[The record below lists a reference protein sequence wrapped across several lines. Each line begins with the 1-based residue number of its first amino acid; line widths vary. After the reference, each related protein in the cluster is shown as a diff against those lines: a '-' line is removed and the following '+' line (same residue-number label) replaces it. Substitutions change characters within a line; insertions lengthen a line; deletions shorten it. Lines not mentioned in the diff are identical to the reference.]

1 MKCRFCGKENIE
13 NAKFCEVC
21 GRPIG
26 LENKDEPNQ
35 NLENNKKEIID
46 KKIDGSDPI
55 SKKQD
60 SLEEKYKYIKDDFED
75 KKEKGS
81 KKKIIILAGLVCVIL
96 IGVLSYFYLA
106 SNDKLEDLYQAKK
119 YEDIVELYDEGKLKE
134 EDRIYLANSFFELD
148 QKDKSLVLYRI
159 IFKDMPFS
167 LKDENYFVGYKNF
180 LAYSYEKNQIS
191 LEKLLTLDFS
201 KTDRKKELDDFV
213 NSLKNIW
220 DK

>member
-1 MKCRFCGKENIE
+1 MKCKFCGKENIE

-26 LENKDEPNQ
+26 LETEDGFNQ
-35 NLENNKKEIID
+35 KLENDRKEIID
-46 KKIDGSDPI
+46 KKVNKSDPVV
-55 SKKQD
+55 KNKN

-81 KKKIIILAGLVCVIL
+81 KKKIIILAGLACVIF
-96 IGVLSYFYLA
+96 IGILSYFYLS

-119 YEDIVELYDEGKLKE
+119 YEEIVELYEEGKLKA

-148 QKDKSLVLYRI
+148 QKDKALVLYRI

-213 NSLKNIW
+213 NSFK
-220 DK
+220 D

>member
-13 NAKFCEVC
+13 NAKFCEAC

-81 KKKIIILAGLVCVIL
+81 KKKIIILAGLVCIIL
-96 IGVLSYFYLA
+96 IGILSYFYLA

-134 EDRIYLANSFFELD
+134 EDRIYLANSFFEID

-213 NSLKNIW
+213 NSFK
-220 DK
+220 D

>member
-46 KKIDGSDPI
+46 KKIDRSEAI

-81 KKKIIILAGLVCVIL
+81 KKKIIILAGLVCIIL
-96 IGVLSYFYLA
+96 IGILSYFYLA

-213 NSLKNIW
+213 NSLKNI
-220 DK
+220 